1 MLNAPGGDVNSKLLN
16 KPDDFKIY
24 PDTLISNFNHTIDKE
39 VEQIIKGQ
47 KLYAKYT
54 AWDFQGYIWFYKG
67 KWNCEV
73 WKYNSHID
81 TVTAGNLED
90 IMEETSKKYGSD

>member
-39 VEQIIKGQ
+39 VEQIIKEQ
-47 KLYAKYT
+47 KTL
-54 AWDFQGYIWFYKG
+54 
-67 KWNCEV
+67 C
-73 WKYNSHID
+73 
-81 TVTAGNLED
+81 
-90 IMEETSKKYGSD
+90 